1 MIGPS
6 FHISQGNLHDRYG
19 HIVALYAKYLS
30 LKIEFHAK
38 VTQDIPAVHPAR
50 RRKRKQTDIGSSPQH
65 KVIPGNLEATDETL
79 EREAGNDMTKV

>member
-6 FHISQGNLHDRYG
+6 SQFSQGNLHDRYG

-38 VTQDIPAVHPAR
+38 VTQNISAVR
-50 RRKRKQTDIGSSPQH
+50 SI
-65 KVIPGNLEATDETL
+65 
-79 EREAGNDMTKV
+79 

>member
-1 MIGPS
+1 MICPS
-6 FHISQGNLHDRYG
+6 SQFSQGNLHDRYG
-19 HIVALYAKYLS
+19 HIVALYAKYIS

-38 VTQDIPAVHPAR
+38 VTQNISAVR
-50 RRKRKQTDIGSSPQH
+50 SVRLRKRKQTDIGSSSQH